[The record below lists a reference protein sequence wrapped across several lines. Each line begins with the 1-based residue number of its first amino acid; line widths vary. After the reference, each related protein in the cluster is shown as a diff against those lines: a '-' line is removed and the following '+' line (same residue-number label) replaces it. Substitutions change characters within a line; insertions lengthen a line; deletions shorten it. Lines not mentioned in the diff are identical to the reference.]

1 MRGRPAGT
9 VKTGL
14 RSFHVDTSEI
24 NDDSFQRIMDCEDD
38 PMLGFVTF
46 TVYHL
51 IRCYVLENGSYLRK
65 NRKQLVGWVMGMT
78 SPDFY
83 SKYRGKG
90 GKNYAEKAIDRLVEI
105 GLLDG
110 ESLQGGIITSVWMQ
124 KKNRDSCI
132 AMHRSLDESNY
143 WLLEPSE
150 KDGEGE
156 PLESA
161 PKNLANAE
169 DCKENEFSS
178 EENSNASEENSP
190 IKETKLNKTRG
201 NIISPSYPSIP
212 KTPSLAA
219 CGDGCDGYDGRKK
232 QRSAKKKVSLDVAEM
247 TKEIRERIEYPAVLS
262 RYGSSKGTVDVM
274 VSILLEVELANAD
287 TYQISGAEYP
297 AELVRT
303 RMAAVDGEC
312 VEYVLESLKGSGRIR
327 NIKQYLLASL
337 FNAPATIGGSCEA
350 EVRHDIPWLMQG

>member
-24 NDDSFQRIMDCEDD
+24 NDDSFQRIMDCEED

-90 GKNYAEKAIDRLVEI
+90 GKNYAEKAIDRLIEI

-110 ESLQGGIITSVWMQ
+110 ESLQDGIITSVWMQ

-156 PLESA
+156 PLKSA
-161 PKNLANAE
+161 PKNRSNVE
-169 DCKENEFSS
+169 DCEENDFSY
-178 EENSNASEENSP
+178 EENSIVSEEITP

-201 NIISPSYPSIP
+201 NIISLSHPSIQGKP
-212 KTPSLAA
+212 GGSEDE
-219 CGDGCDGYDGRKK
+219 DGCDRRRMPPSGRKK
-232 QRSAKKKVSLDVAEM
+232 SSVPDITAMVRS
-247 TKEIRERIEYPAVLS
+247 IRERIEYPVLTANHYS
-262 RYGSSKGTVDVM
+262 DKGTIDTM
-274 VSILLEVELANAD
+274 VNILLETELANAD
-287 TYQISGAEYP
+287 TLTVSGIEYP
-297 AELVRT
+297 AEFVKNRL
-303 RMAAVDGEC
+303 AGIDSGHI
-312 VEYVLESLKGSGRIR
+312 EYVLDCLSSAGKIR
-327 NIKQYLLASL
+327 NIKNYLLAAL
-337 FNAPATIGGSCEA
+337 FNAPATIDGSCEA
-350 EVRHDIPWLMQG
+350 EVRRDTPWLKQG